1 MDAEGRGVRTT
12 LQRALPKGQCESSAD
27 SVAQKGRARASPR
40 FARARLKTKV
50 SEGDSGAC

>member
-27 SVAQKGRARASPR
+27 SVAQKGRVRASPR